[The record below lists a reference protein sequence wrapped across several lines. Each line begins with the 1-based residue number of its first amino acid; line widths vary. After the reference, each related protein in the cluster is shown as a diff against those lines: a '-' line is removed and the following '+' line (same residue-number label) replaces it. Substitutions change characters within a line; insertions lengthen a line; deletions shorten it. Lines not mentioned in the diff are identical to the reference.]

1 MRNRIFKHPLEQVA
15 DLGGRG
21 RGPFV
26 AFAEDDVLNVGGGD
40 VLNGFFSQPR
50 IDFIVQISADMP
62 RILTVLFDDFGD
74 VALGEIEDGGRVG
87 QRVSLFLLVSRRRL
101 SIGHHLGVLFA
112 PSPRGDQANCRI
124 AAEGDFFGLPKEA
137 ITIAPGDGA

>member
-1 MRNRIFKHPLEQVA
+1 
-15 DLGGRG
+15 
-21 RGPFV
+21 
-26 AFAEDDVLNVGGGD
+26 
-40 VLNGFFSQPR
+40 
-50 IDFIVQISADMP
+50 
-62 RILTVLFDDFGD
+62 
-74 VALGEIEDGGRVG
+74 
-87 QRVSLFLLVSRRRL
+87 VSRRRL